1 MKRILTLTLAAVL
14 VFLAAAPVSAQDK
27 TIKRKVA
34 IGRFTN
40 ETQYGKGLFYDKEND
55 PMRKQA
61 LDILS
66 SKLAQSGKFILL
78 EREDLDVL
86 VAEVGTNMNKIG
98 ADYIILGSITQY
110 GRKNEG
116 HEQVFSS
123 TKTQTVE
130 AGVSVRL
137 VEAATGL
144 IIYSDEAKGYAETTS
159 KQTLGIGGTAGF
171 DATLSDKAISAALSQ
186 LVENIINKCMDKPWR
201 SYLLAE
207 DGGSYIIGGG
217 ASQGLAVGDKFNVY
231 KKGRKVKNP
240 QTGMEIE
247 LPGTLIGVVT
257 VQTMMGDTPETEIS
271 FCSYSGQDID
281 ENHLEDYYILDE
293 SAMKKLLL
301 FLSAALLLTGCGV
314 GSHTVVSGRADEA
327 GIVFFADK
335 SLAID
340 VTIDKDTY
348 RVNTVKDSDFKS
360 KRNIK
365 RTAENLIV
373 IKPGQH
379 DVKVRLRGETILTQ
393 KIFVSAGDTKV
404 INL

>member
-14 VFLAAAPVSAQDK
+14 VLLAAAPVSAQDK

-40 ETQYGKGLFYDKEND
+40 ETQYGKGIFYDKEND

-86 VAEVGTNMNKIG
+86 VAEAGANMNKIG
-98 ADYIILGSITQY
+98 ADYIILGSITEF

-130 AGVSVRL
+130 AGVSIRL
-137 VEAATGL
+137 VDAATGL
-144 IIYSDEAKGYAETTS
+144 IIYSDEAKGYAETTT

-207 DGGSYIIGGG
+207 DAGSYIISGGQ
-217 ASQGLAVGDKFNVY
+217 AQGIAVGDKFNVY

-257 VQTMMGDTPETEIS
+257 VQTLMGDTPETEIS

-293 SAMKKLLL
+293 
-301 FLSAALLLTGCGV
+301 
-314 GSHTVVSGRADEA
+314 
-327 GIVFFADK
+327 
-335 SLAID
+335 
-340 VTIDKDTY
+340 
-348 RVNTVKDSDFKS
+348 
-360 KRNIK
+360 
-365 RTAENLIV
+365 
-373 IKPGQH
+373 
-379 DVKVRLRGETILTQ
+379 
-393 KIFVSAGDTKV
+393 
-404 INL
+404 

>member
-1 MKRILTLTLAAVL
+1 MKRAFSFLMMAALILLT
-14 VFLAAAPVSAQDK
+14 AAPVSAQEK

-40 ETQYGKGLFYDKEND
+40 ETQYGKGIFYDKDND

-86 VAEVGTNMNKIG
+86 VQEAGDNMNKIG
-98 ADYIILGSITQY
+98 ADYIILGSITEF
-110 GRKNEG
+110 GRKNQG

-159 KQTLGIGGTAGF
+159 KQTLGLGGTAGF

-201 SYLLAE
+201 SYILAE
-207 DGGSYIIGGG
+207 DQGSYIIGGG
-217 ASQGLAVGDKFNVY
+217 ASQGLSAGDKFNVY

-257 VQTMMGDTPETEIS
+257 VQLCMGDTPETEIS
-271 FCSYSGQDID
+271 FCSYQGDDID
-281 ENHLEDYYILDE
+281 EEHLDNYYILDE
-293 SAMKKLLL
+293 
-301 FLSAALLLTGCGV
+301 
-314 GSHTVVSGRADEA
+314 
-327 GIVFFADK
+327 
-335 SLAID
+335 
-340 VTIDKDTY
+340 
-348 RVNTVKDSDFKS
+348 
-360 KRNIK
+360 
-365 RTAENLIV
+365 
-373 IKPGQH
+373 
-379 DVKVRLRGETILTQ
+379 
-393 KIFVSAGDTKV
+393 
-404 INL
+404 

>member
-1 MKRILTLTLAAVL
+1 MKKFICSILIVMLAVL
-14 VFLAAAPVSAQDK
+14 TAAPVPAQDK

-86 VAEVGTNMNKIG
+86 VKEAGDSMNKIG
-98 ADYIILGSITQY
+98 ADYIILGSITEF

-130 AGVSVRL
+130 AGVSIRL
-137 VEAATGL
+137 VETATGL

-201 SYLLAE
+201 SYILAE
-207 DGGSYIIGGG
+207 DSGSYIIAGGTT
-217 ASQGLAVGDKFNVY
+217 QGLAAGDKFNVY

-257 VQTMMGDTPETEIS
+257 VQMCIGDTPETEIS
-271 FCSYSGQDID
+271 FCTYNGEDLD
-281 ENHLEDYYILDE
+281 EEHLDSYYILDE
-293 SAMKKLLL
+293 
-301 FLSAALLLTGCGV
+301 
-314 GSHTVVSGRADEA
+314 
-327 GIVFFADK
+327 
-335 SLAID
+335 
-340 VTIDKDTY
+340 
-348 RVNTVKDSDFKS
+348 
-360 KRNIK
+360 
-365 RTAENLIV
+365 
-373 IKPGQH
+373 
-379 DVKVRLRGETILTQ
+379 
-393 KIFVSAGDTKV
+393 
-404 INL
+404 

>member
-1 MKRILTLTLAAVL
+1 MRTLLVVVVAV
-14 VFLAAAPVSAQDK
+14 LAAAPVFAQEK

-86 VAEVGTNMNKIG
+86 VREAGDQMNKIG
-98 ADYIILGSITQY
+98 ADYIILGSITEY

-116 HEQVFSS
+116 NESIFSS
-123 TKTQTVE
+123 SKTQTVE

-144 IIYSDEAKGYAETTS
+144 IIYSDEAKGYAETTT

-171 DATLSDKAISAALSQ
+171 DATLSDKAISAALTQ

-207 DGGSYIIGGG
+207 DAGSYIISGGL
-217 ASQGLAVGDKFNVY
+217 AQGIAVGDKFNVY

-257 VQTMMGDTPETEIS
+257 VLNSFGDTPETEIS
-271 FCSYSGQDID
+271 FCSYAGQDLD
-281 ENHLEDYYILDE
+281 EEHLDNYYILDE
-293 SAMKKLLL
+293 
-301 FLSAALLLTGCGV
+301 
-314 GSHTVVSGRADEA
+314 
-327 GIVFFADK
+327 
-335 SLAID
+335 
-340 VTIDKDTY
+340 
-348 RVNTVKDSDFKS
+348 
-360 KRNIK
+360 
-365 RTAENLIV
+365 
-373 IKPGQH
+373 
-379 DVKVRLRGETILTQ
+379 
-393 KIFVSAGDTKV
+393 
-404 INL
+404 

>member
-1 MKRILTLTLAAVL
+1 MKKFICSILIVMLAVL
-14 VFLAAAPVSAQDK
+14 TAAPVPAQDK

-86 VAEVGTNMNKIG
+86 VKEAGDSMNKIG
-98 ADYIILGSITQY
+98 ADYIILGSITEF

-137 VEAATGL
+137 VDAATGL
-144 IIYSDEAKGYAETTS
+144 IIYSDEAKGYAETTT

-257 VQTMMGDTPETEIS
+257 VQMCIGDTPETEIS
-271 FCSYSGQDID
+271 FCTYNGEDLD
-281 ENHLEDYYILDE
+281 EEHLDNYYILDE
-293 SAMKKLLL
+293 
-301 FLSAALLLTGCGV
+301 
-314 GSHTVVSGRADEA
+314 
-327 GIVFFADK
+327 
-335 SLAID
+335 
-340 VTIDKDTY
+340 
-348 RVNTVKDSDFKS
+348 
-360 KRNIK
+360 
-365 RTAENLIV
+365 
-373 IKPGQH
+373 
-379 DVKVRLRGETILTQ
+379 
-393 KIFVSAGDTKV
+393 
-404 INL
+404 